1 MKQINLFCEQNAEL
15 LDVDVSIYGR
25 DSNHYDLK
33 CSAISETT
41 ISWIKEQMT
50 NWRQNSEHHL

>member
-1 MKQINLFCEQNAEL
+1 MKQINLLCEQNAKL
-15 LDVDVSIYGR
+15 LDVDVSIYSI

-41 ISWIKEQMT
+41 SSWIKEQMT
-50 NWRQNSEHHL
+50 NLRRNSEHHL